1 VSVVCGADHAD
12 IRGYADGERLT
23 GCLAGRQRSADADAH
38 PDPDADAY
46 AHAHTIANSFGI
58 ADAVAALQSRPDR
71 LSHRAGDATT
81 GDADPVAVGLG
92 KSQPVEQRL
101 VHVIAGAVA
110 DPGGH
115 ADAIPHPVPD
125 ASRTLFRGT
134 DAVTFTIR
142 LADARALTVRRALAP
157 RFRRSAAE
165 SRSPA

>member
-1 VSVVCGADHAD
+1 MPVVCGGDHAD
-12 IRGYADGERLT
+12 IRGHADGERVA
-23 GCLAGRQRSADADAH
+23 GCLAGRQRSADSD
-38 PDPDADAY
+38 PDPDANTH
-46 AHAHTIANSFGI
+46 AHAVANSFGI

-81 GDADPVAVGLG
+81 GDADPVAVGHG

-101 VHVIAGAVA
+101 IHDVAGAVA

-125 ASRTLFRGT
+125 ASRTLFLGT
-134 DAVTFTIR
+134 DAVTFTIS
-142 LADARALTVRRALAP
+142 LADARALTVRRARAL